1 MTTLKTITIVCDGCL
16 TRGPQVAEQDG
27 VAMAR
32 KLAAAIGWN
41 RVRKG
46 DFCPKCRTR

>member
-1 MTTLKTITIVCDGCL
+1 MTTRKTITIVCDGCS
-16 TRGPQVAEQDG
+16 TTGPSVGEEHG

-32 KLAAAIGWN
+32 DLARRLGWN

-46 DFCPKCRTR
+46 DFCPECRTR